1 MEIYYHSMVGDLVRP
16 LELRIR
22 RILYHAAHPETFIFL
37 VFSFSGIR
45 TKEVAHLRVANPRPE
60 ILVEKPR
67 AERREAS
74 IVWLPHPAFPVG
86 REVIPLGQ
94 RAWQIV
100 KGVQELRKVVSKRST
115 LRDMEP
121 KASRVSNGH
130 LLEEE
135 VDSPSILCLKERVG
149 NGVGQACHQSEV
161 AALGATSS
169 SPTKFFP
176 LHLAVAKRQTSPKG
190 NPQECRT
197 TKQFLTLA
205 CSFFSRALA
214 IGKERPACSMQWR

>member
-1 MEIYYHSMVGDLVRP
+1 MLETGDLRAGVHWVIARDSKTPVTIVEEAHVRFLKEDRKEP
-16 LELRIR
+16 LVLQG
-22 RILYHAAHPETFIFL
+22 T
-37 VFSFSGIR
+37 GIR
-45 TKEVAHLRVANPRPE
+45 VKEMAHLRIANPRPE
-60 ILVEKPR
+60 ILVEKTR
-67 AERREAS
+67 AKRREAS
-74 IVWLPHPAFPVG
+74 VVWLSHPAFPVG
-86 REVIPLGQ
+86 RKVIPLGQ

-100 KGVQELRKVVSKRST
+100 IGVQELHKVVSKRST

-169 SPTKFFP
+169 SPTKIFP

-190 NPQECRT
+190 NPQECLEQDNKT
-197 TKQFLTLA
+197 VPHLGL
-205 CSFFSRALA
+205 LVLL
-214 IGKERPACSMQWR
+214 